1 MVTVWDPCL
10 MTLRGEVV
18 AEFQRLEEDLLYTEK
33 AHFAAA
39 EHFRVLHY
47 LLGVTAAVASGATAA
62 SAFNDRSKLAAGL
75 SIVAAIAAAL
85 VTFLKPEATATR
97 HLDAARQL
105 GDLKFRIRQAR
116 VLDAHIDSPLGDD
129 QLRELARTFTAEKQA
144 LLADTPTVGPFAFWR
159 ASRKIES
166 GHFEYQA
173 GNGSTGGI
181 SDA

>member
-1 MVTVWDPCL
+1 MS
-10 MTLRGEVV
+10 LRDEVV

-62 SAFNDRSKLAAGL
+62 SAFNDHSTVAATL

-85 VTFLKPEATATR
+85 VTFLKPEATAIR
-97 HLDAARQL
+97 HVDAARKL
-105 GDLKFRIRQAR
+105 GDLRFRIRQAR
-116 VLDAHIDSPLGDD
+116 LLDTHSDSLRGDD
-129 QLRELARTFTAEKQA
+129 QLRELATTFTAEKQA
-144 LLADTPTVGPFAFWR
+144 LLADTPTTGPLAFWR
-159 ASRKIES
+159 GSRKIKF
-166 GHFEYQA
+166 GNFEYLA
-173 GNGSTGGI
+173 GNGPSVGR